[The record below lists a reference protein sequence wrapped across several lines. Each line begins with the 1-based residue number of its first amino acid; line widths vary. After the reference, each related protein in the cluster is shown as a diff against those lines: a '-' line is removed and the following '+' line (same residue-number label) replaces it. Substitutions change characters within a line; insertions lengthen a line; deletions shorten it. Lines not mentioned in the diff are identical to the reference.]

1 MTPAESLAAEARAA
15 KVLAAKGPS
24 AETATPDALT
34 TDALTTEAPTIAG
47 QGPMG
52 SAYRLLTVAL
62 LALVTIIAFEAM
74 AISTAMPSVAKDLD
88 AVRSYGLAFSLM
100 LTAELLGIVLAGV
113 WSDRKGPL
121 PSLFAGQ
128 ALLAAGSAVAGL
140 AQTFPML
147 LVGRLVAGLGSGLIV
162 VALYVVIGRAYPDAL
177 RPKVFSW
184 ISAAWVLP
192 SLIGPPI
199 SGWLAST
206 WSWRWVFLIVLLPIA
221 VTVVVVVS
229 QRDRITNGS
238 GRRGPEPAE
247 AGLSAEADSGADTSD
262 QRQKADHV
270 GHRQM
275 AILGLA
281 VALSAGAMQW
291 GADRL
296 APAHLVPVAVA
307 VLGLVGVAL
316 IAPRLVPAGTLRMA
330 RGLPS
335 VMTSRFLLTA
345 SFNGAMTFIPL
356 MLVNERHLGLTNAGI
371 MLTVGALGWSFGS
384 FVQGHRALHDRRS
397 ELVVAG
403 GASLTV
409 GILLLAAIAHFNW
422 HYYFVGLA
430 TTLSGLGMG
439 LAMSST
445 SVLALALSAV
455 RDHGRT
461 ASSLQLADVLGSV
474 MGISAA
480 GAVFAAMHNPHGSDV
495 PVFVLMWVILAAVAS
510 LVMVG
515 GQRIRT

>member
-1 MTPAESLAAEARAA
+1 MS
-15 KVLAAKGPS
+15 
-24 AETATPDALT
+24 
-34 TDALTTEAPTIAG
+34 
-47 QGPMG
+47 
-52 SAYRLLTVAL
+52 SAYRWLTVAL
-62 LALVTIIAFEAM
+62 LALVTIVAFEAM

-88 AVRSYGLAFSLM
+88 VVRSYGLAFSLM

-113 WSDRKGPL
+113 WSDRQGPL

-128 ALLAAGSAVAGL
+128 VLLAAGSAVAGL

-147 LVGRLVAGLGSGLIV
+147 LVGRLIAGLGSGLIV
-162 VALYVVIGRAYPDAL
+162 VALYVVIGRAYPDSL

-206 WSWRWVFLIVLLPIA
+206 WSWRWVFLIVLVPIA
-221 VTVVVVVS
+221 VTFVVVLS
-229 QRDRITNGS
+229 QRDRITAGAVHPDANIGAGAGS
-238 GRRGPEPAE
+238 RAS
-247 AGLSAEADSGADTSD
+247 AGVGAG
-262 QRQKADHV
+262 V
-270 GHRQM
+270 GHVSHRQL
-275 AILGLA
+275 AFLGLA
-281 VALSAGAMQW
+281 VAISAGAMQW
-291 GADRL
+291 GADQL
-296 APAHLVPVAVA
+296 STSHLLPVAVA
-307 VLGLVGVAL
+307 VLGFVGVAV
-316 IAPRLVPAGTLRMA
+316 IAPRLLPPGTLRMA

-335 VMTSRFLLTA
+335 VMNSRFLLTG

-356 MLVNERHLGLTNAGI
+356 MLVNERHLGLTAAGF

-384 FVQGHRALHDRRS
+384 FVQGHHTLHDRRS
-397 ELVVAG
+397 ELVVTG
-403 GASLTV
+403 GASLAL
-409 GILLLAAIAHFNW
+409 GILLLAAIAQFDW
-422 HYYFVGLA
+422 HYYLVGLA

-445 SVLALALSAV
+445 SVLSLALSAV

-480 GAVFAAMHNPHGSDV
+480 GAVFAALHDPHGSDV
-495 PVFVLMWVILAAVAS
+495 PVFVLMWVILAGVAS
-510 LVMVG
+510 LVVAG

>member
-1 MTPAESLAAEARAA
+1 MTEAEGQTTEALAAET
-15 KVLAAKGPS
+15 LAAEQLS
-24 AETATPDALT
+24 ADILPR
-34 TDALTTEAPTIAG
+34 G
-47 QGPMG
+47 GGGPMG
-52 SAYRLLTVAL
+52 PTYRLLTVAL
-62 LALVTIIAFEAM
+62 LALMTIIAFEAM
-74 AISTAMPSVAKDLD
+74 AISTAMPSVARDLD

-113 WSDRKGPL
+113 WADRQGPL

-147 LVGRLVAGLGSGLIV
+147 LAGRVVAGLGSGLIV
-162 VALYVVIGRAYPDAL
+162 VALYVVIGRAYPDSL

-184 ISAAWVLP
+184 MSAAWVLP

-206 WSWRWVFLIVLLPIA
+206 WSWRWVFLIVLVPIA
-221 VTVVVVVS
+221 VTAVVVLS
-229 QRDRITNGS
+229 QRHRITNGS
-238 GRRGPEPAE
+238 LHLGPVPASPEVANTEPANIE
-247 AGLSAEADSGADTSD
+247 PADAVNHS
-262 QRQKADHV
+262 
-270 GHRQM
+270 GHRQL

-291 GADRL
+291 GADQL
-296 APAHLVPVAVA
+296 APAHLLPVAVA
-307 VLGLVGVAL
+307 LIGLVGVAL
-316 IAPRLVPAGTLRMA
+316 TAPRLLPPGSVRMA

-335 VMTSRFLLTA
+335 VMTSRFLLTG
-345 SFNGAMTFIPL
+345 SFNGAVTFIPL
-356 MLVNERHLGLTNAGI
+356 MLVNERHLGLTAAGL
-371 MLTVGALGWSFGS
+371 MLTVGALGWSIGS
-384 FVQGHRALHDRRS
+384 TVQGHHVLHDRRS
-397 ELVVAG
+397 ELVITG

-409 GILLLAAIAHFNW
+409 GILLLAAIAQFNW
-422 HYYFVGLA
+422 HYYLVGLA
-430 TTLSGLGMG
+430 TALSGLGMG

-455 RDHGRT
+455 RDHGRS

-480 GAVFAAMHNPHGSDV
+480 GAVFAAMHSPQGSDI
-495 PVFVLMWVILAAVAS
+495 PVFVLMWVILAGVAS
-510 LVMVG
+510 LVMLG

>member
-1 MTPAESLAAEARAA
+1 MTPTEALAAEARAA
-15 KVLAAKGPS
+15 RGR
-24 AETATPDALT
+24 
-34 TDALTTEAPTIAG
+34 

-62 LALVTIIAFEAM
+62 IALVTIIAFEAM
-74 AISTAMPSVAKDLD
+74 AISTAMPSAAADLG
-88 AVRSYGLAFSLM
+88 AVRSYGLAFSVM

-113 WSDRKGPL
+113 WSDRQGPL

-128 ALLAAGSAVAGL
+128 ALLAAGSAMAGL
-140 AQTFPML
+140 AQSFPTF
-147 LVGRLVAGLGSGLIV
+147 LVGRFVAGLGAGLIV
-162 VALYVVIGRAYPDAL
+162 VALYVVIGRAYPDAM

-206 WSWRWVFLIVLLPIA
+206 WSWRWVFLIVLVPIA
-221 VTVVVVVS
+221 VTAVVVLS
-229 QRDRITNGS
+229 QRQRINNGS
-238 GRRGPEPAE
+238 EADLGTAE
-247 AGLSAEADSGADTSD
+247 AVN
-262 QRQKADHV
+262 HV
-270 GHRQM
+270 DRLGHRRM
-275 AILGLA
+275 AVLGFG
-281 VALSAGAMQW
+281 VAISSGAMQW
-291 GADRL
+291 GADKL
-296 APAHLVPVAVA
+296 APPHALPITFA
-307 VLGLVGVAL
+307 VLGLVGVGL
-316 IAPRLVPAGTLRMA
+316 IAPRLVPAGTMRMA

-335 VMTSRFLLTA
+335 VMSCRFLLTA

-356 MLVNERHLGLTNAGI
+356 MLVNERHLGLTTAGI
-371 MLTVGALGWSFGS
+371 MLSVGALGWSFGS
-384 FVQGHRALHDRRS
+384 FVQGHRALHARRS

-403 GASLTV
+403 GASLTLGV
-409 GILLLAAIAHFNW
+409 LMLAAIAGMDW
-422 HYYFVGLA
+422 SSYLVGLA

-445 SVLALALSAV
+445 SVLALELSAV

-480 GAVFAAMHNPHGSDV
+480 GAVFAAMHDPQGSDV
-495 PVFVLMWVILAAVAS
+495 PVFVLMWLLLAGVAS

>member
-1 MTPAESLAAEARAA
+1 MS
-15 KVLAAKGPS
+15 
-24 AETATPDALT
+24 
-34 TDALTTEAPTIAG
+34 
-47 QGPMG
+47 
-52 SAYRLLTVAL
+52 SAYRWLTVAL

-113 WSDRKGPL
+113 WSDRQGPL

-128 ALLAAGSAVAGL
+128 VLLAAGSAVAGL

-147 LVGRLVAGLGSGLIV
+147 LVGRLIAGLGSGLII
-162 VALYVVIGRAYPDAL
+162 VALYVVIGRAYPDSL
-177 RPKVFSW
+177 RPRVFSW

-206 WSWRWVFLIVLLPIA
+206 WSWRWVFLIVLVPIA
-221 VTVVVVVS
+221 VTFVVVLS
-229 QRDRITNGS
+229 QRDRITDGAVH
-238 GRRGPEPAE
+238 PDAE
-247 AGLSAEADSGADTSD
+247 LGAGTRSGA
-262 QRQKADHV
+262 RAGAGVGHV

-275 AILGLA
+275 AFLGLA

-291 GADRL
+291 GADQL
-296 APAHLVPVAVA
+296 STSHLLPVAVA
-307 VLGLVGVAL
+307 VLGFVGVAV
-316 IAPRLVPAGTLRMA
+316 IAPRLLPPGTLRMA

-335 VMTSRFLLTA
+335 VMNSRFLLTG

-356 MLVNERHLGLTNAGI
+356 MLVNERHLGLTAAGL

-384 FVQGHRALHDRRS
+384 FVQGHHTLHDRRS
-397 ELVVAG
+397 ELVITG
-403 GASLTV
+403 GASLAV
-409 GILLLAAIAHFNW
+409 GILLLAAIAQFDW
-422 HYYFVGLA
+422 HYYLVGLA

-445 SVLALALSAV
+445 SVLSLALSAV
-455 RDHGRT
+455 RDHGRA

-480 GAVFAAMHNPHGSDV
+480 GAVFAAMHHPHGSDI
-495 PVFVLMWVILAAVAS
+495 PVFVLMWVILAGVAS
-510 LVMVG
+510 LVVVG

>member
-1 MTPAESLAAEARAA
+1 
-15 KVLAAKGPS
+15 
-24 AETATPDALT
+24 
-34 TDALTTEAPTIAG
+34 
-47 QGPMG
+47 MG
-52 SAYRLLTVAL
+52 STYRLLTVAL
-62 LALVTIIAFEAM
+62 IALVTIIAFEAM

-113 WSDRKGPL
+113 WSDRQGPL

-140 AQTFPML
+140 AQSFPML
-147 LVGRLVAGLGSGLIV
+147 LVGRLIAGLGSGLIV
-162 VALYVVIGRAYPDAL
+162 VALYVVIGRAYPGSL

-184 ISAAWVLP
+184 VSAAWVLP

-206 WSWRWVFLIVLLPIA
+206 WSWRWVFLIVLVPIA
-221 VTVVVVVS
+221 VTFVVVLS
-229 QRDRITNGS
+229 QRDRITDGAVH
-238 GRRGPEPAE
+238 PDAE
-247 AGLSAEADSGADTSD
+247 VGADAG
-262 QRQKADHV
+262 ADHV
-270 GHRQM
+270 SHRQM
-275 AILGLA
+275 AVLGLA

-291 GADRL
+291 GADQL
-296 APAHLVPVAVA
+296 ATTHLLPVAVA
-307 VLGLVGVAL
+307 VLGFVGVGL
-316 IAPRLVPAGTLRMA
+316 IAPRLLPPGTLRMA

-335 VMTSRFLLTA
+335 VMNSRFLLTG
-345 SFNGAMTFIPL
+345 SFNGAVTFIPL
-356 MLVNERHLGLTNAGI
+356 MLVNERHLGLTTAGL
-371 MLTVGALGWSFGS
+371 MLTVGALGWSVGS
-384 FVQGHRALHDRRS
+384 TVQGHHALHDRRS
-397 ELVVAG
+397 ELVITG
-403 GASLTV
+403 GASLAV
-409 GILLLAAIAHFNW
+409 GILLLAAIAQFDW
-422 HYYFVGLA
+422 HYYLVGLA

-445 SVLALALSAV
+445 SVLSLALSAV
-455 RDHGRT
+455 RDHGRS

-480 GAVFAAMHNPHGSDV
+480 GAVFAAMHHPHGSDV
-495 PVFVLMWVILAAVAS
+495 PVFVLMWVILAGVAS

>member
-1 MTPAESLAAEARAA
+1 M
-15 KVLAAKGPS
+15 
-24 AETATPDALT
+24 
-34 TDALTTEAPTIAG
+34 
-47 QGPMG
+47 
-52 SAYRLLTVAL
+52 AL

-113 WSDRKGPL
+113 WSDRHGPL
-121 PSLFAGQ
+121 PSLFTGQ

-140 AQTFPML
+140 AQTFPLL
-147 LVGRLVAGLGSGLIV
+147 LVGRLIAGLGSGLII
-162 VALYVVIGRAYPDAL
+162 VALYVVIGRAYPDSL

-206 WSWRWVFLIVLLPIA
+206 WSWRWVFLIVLVPIA
-221 VTVVVVVS
+221 VTFVVVLS
-229 QRDRITNGS
+229 QRDHITAGAVH
-238 GRRGPEPAE
+238 PDAE
-247 AGLSAEADSGADTSD
+247 IGAGAGAG
-262 QRQKADHV
+262 AGVGHV
-270 GHRQM
+270 SHRQM
-275 AILGLA
+275 AFLGLA
-281 VALSAGAMQW
+281 VAVSAGAMQW
-291 GADRL
+291 GADQL
-296 APAHLVPVAVA
+296 STSHLLPVAVA
-307 VLGLVGVAL
+307 VLGFVGVAV
-316 IAPRLVPAGTLRMA
+316 IAPRLLPPGTLRMA

-335 VMTSRFLLTA
+335 VMNSRFLLTG
-345 SFNGAMTFIPL
+345 SFNGAVTFIPL
-356 MLVNERHLGLTNAGI
+356 MLVNERHLGLTTAGF
-371 MLTVGALGWSFGS
+371 MLTVGSLGWSLGS
-384 FVQGHRALHDRRS
+384 FVQGHHALHNRRS
-397 ELVVAG
+397 ELVFTG
-403 GASLTV
+403 GASLAL
-409 GILLLAAIAHFNW
+409 GILLLAAIAQFGW

-445 SVLALALSAV
+445 SVLSLALSAV

-474 MGISAA
+474 LGISAA
-480 GAVFAAMHNPHGSDV
+480 GAVFAAMHDPHGSDV
-495 PVFVLMWVILAAVAS
+495 PVFVLMWVILAGVAS
-510 LVMVG
+510 LVVAG

>member
-1 MTPAESLAAEARAA
+1 MTTPGPAAE
-15 KVLAAKGPS
+15 
-24 AETATPDALT
+24 TPT
-34 TDALTTEAPTIAG
+34 RG
-47 QGPMG
+47 RRGPMG

-62 LALVTIIAFEAM
+62 IALVTIIAFEAM

-100 LTAELLGIVLAGV
+100 LTAELLGIALAGV
-113 WSDRKGPL
+113 WSDRQGPL

-140 AQTFPML
+140 AQTFPIL
-147 LVGRLVAGLGSGLIV
+147 LVGRLIAGLGSGLIV
-162 VALYVVIGRAYPDAL
+162 VALYVVIGRAYPDSL

-184 ISAAWVLP
+184 VSAAWVLP
-192 SLIGPPI
+192 SLVGPPI

-206 WSWRWVFLIVLLPIA
+206 WSWRWVFLIVLIPIA
-221 VTVVVVVS
+221 VTFAVVLS
-229 QRDRITNGS
+229 QRDHITDGS
-238 GRRGPEPAE
+238 RHPDAE
-247 AGLSAEADSGADTSD
+247 VGAGAG
-262 QRQKADHV
+262 ADHV

-275 AILGLA
+275 AVLGLA

-291 GADRL
+291 GADQL
-296 APAHLVPVAVA
+296 ATTHLLPVAVA
-307 VLGLVGVAL
+307 VLGLVGVGL
-316 IAPRLVPAGTLRMA
+316 IAPRLLPSGTLRMA

-335 VMTSRFLLTA
+335 VMNSRFLLTG

-356 MLVNERHLGLTNAGI
+356 MLVNERHLDLTTAGF

-384 FVQGHRALHDRRS
+384 FVQGHHALHDRRS
-397 ELVVAG
+397 ELVITG
-403 GASLTV
+403 GASLAV
-409 GILLLAAIAHFNW
+409 GILLLAAIAQFDW
-422 HYYFVGLA
+422 HYYLVGLA
-430 TTLSGLGMG
+430 TILSGLGMG

-461 ASSLQLADVLGSV
+461 SSSLQLSDVLGSV

-480 GAVFAAMHNPHGSDV
+480 GAVFAAMHHPHGSDV
-495 PVFVLMWVILAAVAS
+495 PVFVLMWLILAGVAS
-510 LVMVG
+510 LVMVA